1 MCQSKNIWIIYEGE
15 IQKGR
20 AHGFGRA
27 FSEETKTN
35 HIGYFQNGFKYG
47 LGIELNK
54 KGKIISQGVFNNKN
68 ILKQMVVDSF
78 EENMAPEQINND
90 VKVVELVCSC
100 PNKLRLSHTSF

>member
-78 EENMAPEQINND
+78 EENMAPEQI
-90 VKVVELVCSC
+90 
-100 PNKLRLSHTSF
+100 R